1 MRNPIQEY
9 NIARSMPIQALAN
22 VLRGVSDMVSL
33 GVAHAALKE
42 KMEAEVA
49 KKGASAM
56 QMAGAPKVKDKDLA
70 MAQGLGASPADVDVP
85 MGGIVGGEGTFGT
98 GAAGGGSVVAFQ
110 AGGLGALNM
119 AGDELKSFIDAMVKK
134 GVPPTQVTQFAQQA
148 QNVATNNP
156 GALKSFLKAAASRF
170 GVGVS
175 GGAGAMMGFT
185 DALIASEKGG
195 RPVTGATPGYNYPA
209 EEMISGVEP
218 GVVGPSTNKS
228 SLDQLFSNI
237 GAIMPS
243 GIGAETRQADE
254 IVKARARAAAAGYGQ
269 ADTGG
274 VHTQTLAQIEAPQA
288 APPEG
293 APAPGGGPAAP
304 AGGIAG
310 LAAAQ
315 ARVDQPIVEPPLS
328 FDDADKLAEQLMGK
342 YKIDPGK
349 RKEFTDFSKEYV
361 DTLKN
366 AGYDFDLVKNQVREL
381 AKEKEALKGEKK
393 EAQNLR
399 LLEAGLGILGGESPY
414 AFVNIGKGATPA
426 LQGLAKDLKEIK
438 KTSRQLDKE
447 TMQLNLLQNQM
458 AEGKVK
464 YSQDRLDKQED
475 RFQRIVEKDMDNRL
489 SLAKTV
495 SSNAVTKYAT
505 DKGADTSLKTAEM
518 QQQTSRLNLQAAQ
531 AERAT
536 TREATQAERDAA
548 RETAIRKAAI
558 EQAAED
564 VKLLPVAQQEAEK
577 RKRAKQYYD
586 MFKAKDFGGG
596 DNPVAAAQAELARR
610 GIK

>member
-1 MRNPIQEY
+1 MRNPVQEY
-9 NIARSMPIQALAN
+9 SLARSMPIKALAA
-22 VLRGVSDMVSL
+22 VLQGTSDMVSL
-33 GVAHAALKE
+33 IAAHTVLRE
-42 KMEAEVA
+42 KMEAVVA
-49 KKGASAM
+49 EKGMQAM
-56 QMAGAPKVKDKDLA
+56 QSAQAPKIKDKDLA
-70 MAQGLGASPADVDVP
+70 MAQGLGASPADIDVP
-85 MGGIVGGEGTFGT
+85 MGCIVGGEGTFGT

-110 AGGLGALNM
+110 TGGLGALNM
-119 AGDELKSFIDAMVKK
+119 SGNELKNFIDAMTKK
-134 GVPPTQVTQFAQQA
+134 GVPPAQVNQIAQQA
-148 QNVATNNP
+148 QAVAANNP
-156 GALKSFLKAAASRF
+156 GALRSFLKTAASRF
-170 GVGVS
+170 GLGLS
-175 GGAGAMMGFT
+175 GGAGAMIGFT
-185 DALIASEKGG
+185 DALVASEKGG

-342 YKIDPGK
+342 YKIEPGK

-381 AKEKEALKGEKK
+381 ANEKEALKGEKK

-536 TREATQAERDAA
+536 TREATQAER
-548 RETAIRKAAI
+548 ET
-558 EQAAED
+558 
-564 VKLLPVAQQEAEK
+564 LH
-577 RKRAKQYYD
+577 AKQ
-586 MFKAKDFGGG
+586 
-596 DNPVAAAQAELARR
+596 L
-610 GIK
+610 

>member
-134 GVPPTQVTQFAQQA
+134 GVPPAQVTQFAQQA

-274 VHTQTLAQIEAPQA
+274 VPTQTPAQIEAPQA

-489 SLAKTV
+489 SLAKTL

>member
-56 QMAGAPKVKDKDLA
+56 QMAQAPKVKDKDLA

-218 GVVGPSTNKS
+218 GVVGPSTNKG

-237 GAIMPS
+237 SAIMPS

-274 VHTQTLAQIEAPQA
+274 VPTQTLAQIEAPQA

-304 AGGIAG
+304 AGGIAD

-315 ARVDQPIVEPPLS
+315 ARVDQPIGQTYAQMQQTARDITGQIVSDAEPNKKAS
-328 FDDADKLAEQLMGK
+328 EVMEDYNK
-342 YKIDPGK
+342 
-349 RKEFTDFSKEYV
+349 
-361 DTLKN
+361 TLKA
-366 AGYDFDLVKNQVREL
+366 AGFDFGLMSKQMGEL
-381 AKEKEALKGEKK
+381 AKEKEELKQDRK
-393 EAQNLR
+393 EAANLR

-438 KTSRQLDKE
+438 KTSRAL
-447 TMQLNLLQNQM
+447 
-458 AEGKVK
+458 
-464 YSQDRLDKQED
+464 R
-475 RFQRIVEKDMDNRL
+475 
-489 SLAKTV
+489 
-495 SSNAVTKYAT
+495 
-505 DKGADTSLKTAEM
+505 
-518 QQQTSRLNLQAAQ
+518 
-531 AERAT
+531 
-536 TREATQAERDAA
+536 
-548 RETAIRKAAI
+548 
-558 EQAAED
+558 
-564 VKLLPVAQQEAEK
+564 
-577 RKRAKQYYD
+577 
-586 MFKAKDFGGG
+586 
-596 DNPVAAAQAELARR
+596 
-610 GIK
+610 

>member
-1 MRNPIQEY
+1 
-9 NIARSMPIQALAN
+9 
-22 VLRGVSDMVSL
+22 
-33 GVAHAALKE
+33 
-42 KMEAEVA
+42 
-49 KKGASAM
+49 
-56 QMAGAPKVKDKDLA
+56 
-70 MAQGLGASPADVDVP
+70 
-85 MGGIVGGEGTFGT
+85 VGGEGTFGT

-274 VHTQTLAQIEAPQA
+274 VPTQTPAQIEAPQA